1 MSPSPSPREPDDLPP
16 LVAFASKHSAVIFFL
31 LMLAVASFE
40 GVALFAAKRRDA
52 REAAALPAQEADAVY
67 RNARVW
73 TGDSAQ
79 PAAEALVLRAGRLL
93 YVGSSDSAARH
104 VGPNTMVVDL
114 EGRRVV
120 PGFID
125 AHWHLSTTSSA
136 DLNGAGSV
144 AEIASRLA
152 AWATGRTNDSWILGR
167 GWTATDFPDRQPH
180 RRHLDMMYPDRP
192 VLLTD
197 RDGHQV
203 VVNSTALRL
212 AGVTRTTPDPS
223 GGRIVREADGS
234 PTGVL
239 QESAAALVRRLVPP
253 PTRADIAR
261 RIDELS
267 RDAAALGITMVQE
280 MSGRA
285 PRGEVFDALR
295 DAAEADTMRLRWYVS
310 IPFNAGVADS
320 VLRGYVALADS
331 LRGPWLRFWV
341 AKGML
346 DGTVDART
354 AVMLSPYVGTS
365 DRGLP
370 FMTDAALRRGVQRY
384 DSAGLQVALHAIG
397 DRAIRQALDA
407 FEAARRSNGVRD
419 TRHRIEHVEVPDPSD
434 VPRFRTLGVV
444 ASTQALF
451 ATPDVTTLQNY
462 APLLGPARASRSNHF
477 KQFDDAGVVQA
488 FGSDHPVFPMQV
500 MRGIHVAVN
509 RTTVEGTPRGGWYP
523 DGRITLEAALRHFT
537 RDAAYAAFL
546 DEQVGRLRAGMLADF
561 VVLDRDPFALPTDSL
576 FTVQVLRTVV
586 GGRTS
591 YERGASARDA
601 SGRDASARAASG
613 R

>member
-1 MSPSPSPREPDDLPP
+1 MSSPKSPREPDDLPP
-16 LVAFASKHSAVIFFL
+16 FVAFASRHSAVIFFV

-52 REAAALPAQEADAVY
+52 RSAAAAPVQAADAVY

-79 PAAEALVLRAGRLL
+79 PAAEALVLRDGRLL
-93 YVGSSDSAARH
+93 YVGSSDSAARY
-104 VGPNTMVVDL
+104 VGPNTVVLDL

-144 AEIASRLA
+144 TEIASRLA
-152 AWATGRTNDSWILGR
+152 AWAVGRSRDAWIVGR

-180 RRHLDMMYPDRP
+180 RRHLDALYADRP

-203 VVNSTALRL
+203 VVNSAALRL
-212 AGVTRTTPDPS
+212 ANITRASQDPD
-223 GGRIVREADGS
+223 GGRIVRDADGS

-239 QESAAALVRRLVPP
+239 QESAASLVRRLVPP
-253 PTRADIAR
+253 PTPADIAR

-295 DAAEADTMRLRWYVS
+295 EAAAADSLRLRWYVS
-310 IPFNAGVADS
+310 VPFSPDVADS
-320 VLRGYVALADS
+320 VLRRYVTLADS

-354 AVMLSPYVGTS
+354 AAMLSPYVGTT

-407 FEAARRSNGVRD
+407 FEAVQRTKGVRD
-419 TRHRIEHVEVPDPSD
+419 TRHRIEHVEVPDPQD

-462 APLLGPARASRSNHF
+462 APLLGPERAARSNHF

-488 FGSDHPVFPMQV
+488 FGSDHPVFPMHV

-523 DGRITLEAALRHFT
+523 DGRITLDAALRHFT

-546 DEQVGRLRAGMLADF
+546 DAQVGTLRAGMLADF

-576 FTVQVLRTVV
+576 FTVQVERTVV

-591 YERGASARDA
+591 YLRGANVGA
-601 SGRDASARAASG
+601 SPAGRPMRP

>member
-1 MSPSPSPREPDDLPP
+1 MSSTPPNDKDDLPP
-16 LVAFASKHSAVIFFL
+16 LVAFASRHSAVIFFL
-31 LMLAVASFE
+31 MLLAVASFE

-52 REAAALPAQEADAVY
+52 GKATLAPDQVADAVY
-67 RNARVW
+67 RNARIW

-79 PAAEALVLRAGRLL
+79 PSAEALVVRDGRLL
-93 YVGSSDSAARH
+93 FVGASDSSERF
-104 VGPNTMVVDL
+104 VGPNIVVVDL

-136 DLNGAGSV
+136 DLSGAGSV
-144 AEIASRLA
+144 AEIGTRLA
-152 AWATGRTNDSWILGR
+152 KWAEGRAGDAWVLGR

-180 RRHLDMMYPDRP
+180 RRHLDAMYADRP

-203 VVNSTALRL
+203 LANSALLRL
-212 AGVTRTTPDPS
+212 ANITRSTPDPA
-223 GGRIVREADGS
+223 GGRIVRDTDGS

-239 QESAAALVRRLVPP
+239 QEAAASLVRRLVPP
-253 PTRADIAR
+253 PSTDDVAR
-261 RIDELS
+261 RVDELS
-267 RDAAALGITMVQE
+267 REAAAYGITMLHE

-285 PRGEVFDALR
+285 PQGAVFDALR
-295 DAAEADTMRLRWYVS
+295 TAAQADTLRQRWYVS
-310 IPFNAGVADS
+310 VPFNPDIADS
-320 VLRGYVALADS
+320 TLARYVALTDS

-354 AVMLSPYVGTS
+354 AAMLSPYVGTS

-370 FMTDAALRRGVQRY
+370 FIADAALTRGVQRY

-397 DRAIRQALDA
+397 DRAVRQALDA
-407 FEAARRSNGVRD
+407 FETARRKNGVRD
-419 TRHRIEHVEVPDPSD
+419 TRHRIEHVEVPDPQD

-451 ATPDVTTLQNY
+451 ATPDVTTLENY
-462 APLLGPARASRSNHF
+462 APLLGPERAARSNHF

-523 DGRITLEAALRHFT
+523 EGRISLEAALRHFT

-546 DEQVGRLRAGMLADF
+546 EEQVGTLRAGMLADF

-576 FTVQVLRTVV
+576 FTVQVERTVV
-586 GGRTS
+586 GGRMTYRRDS
-591 YERGASARDA
+591 SSRGAVEARPT
-601 SGRDASARAASG
+601 RPR
-613 R
+613 

>member
-1 MSPSPSPREPDDLPP
+1 MSSTPPSNDKDDLPP
-16 LVAFASKHSAVIFFL
+16 LVAFASRHSAVIFFL
-31 LMLAVASFE
+31 MLLAVASFE

-52 REAAALPAQEADAVY
+52 RAATLPPDQVADAVY
-67 RNARVW
+67 RNARIW
-73 TGDSAQ
+73 TGDSTQ
-79 PAAEALVLRAGRLL
+79 PAAEALVVREGRLL
-93 YVGSSDSAARH
+93 FVGSADSSARF
-104 VGPNTMVVDL
+104 VGPSTEVVDL

-136 DLNGAGSV
+136 DLHGAGSV
-144 AEIASRLA
+144 TEIASRLA
-152 AWATGRTNDSWILGR
+152 AWADGRSRDAWIVGR
-167 GWTATDFPDRQPH
+167 GWTATDFPGRQPH
-180 RRHLDMMYPDRP
+180 RRHLDAMYADRP

-203 VVNSTALRL
+203 VANSAALRL
-212 AGVTRTTPDPS
+212 ANITRATKDPD
-223 GGRIVREADGS
+223 GGRIVRDADGS

-239 QESAAALVRRLVPP
+239 QEGAASLVRRLVPSP
-253 PTRADIAR
+253 SADDIAR

-267 RDAAALGITMVQE
+267 REAASYGITMLHE
-280 MSGRA
+280 MSGRPPA
-285 PRGEVFDALR
+285 GAVFDALR
-295 DAAEADTMRLRWYVS
+295 AGAEADTLRQRWYVS
-310 IPFNAGVADS
+310 VPFTPDIADS
-320 VLRGYVALADS
+320 VLGRYVALADS
-331 LRGPWLRFWV
+331 LQGPWLRFWV

-354 AVMLSPYVGTS
+354 AAMLSPYVGTS

-370 FMTDAALRRGVQRY
+370 FITDAALTRGVQRY

-419 TRHRIEHVEVPDPSD
+419 TRHRVEHVEVPDARD
-434 VPRFRTLGVV
+434 LPRFRTLGVV

-451 ATPDVTTLQNY
+451 ATPDVTTLENY
-462 APLLGPARASRSNHF
+462 APLLGPERAARSNHF

-488 FGSDHPVFPMQV
+488 FGSDHPVFSMQV

-546 DEQVGRLRAGMLADF
+546 EAQVGTLRAGMLADF

-576 FTVQVLRTVV
+576 FTVQVERTVV

-591 YERGASARDA
+591 YRR
-601 SGRDASARAASG
+601 
-613 R
+613 